1 MTKSLKGSQT
11 EKNLMKSFAGESQA
25 RNRYEFFA
33 KIAIK
38 EGYQQ
43 IAQIFQDTADNEM
56 QHAKEMFKHLQTGE
70 GIEIT
75 AMYPA
80 PKLGSTKENLLE
92 AAKGE
97 HEEFVELYPTFAKV
111 AEQEGF
117 AEIAKLYRNILVI
130 EREHELR
137 YRKLAEN
144 IENLEVFKKP
154 KQVKWQCR
162 KCGHEHLGIEAPV
175 ECPTCKH
182 EQAYFQI
189 KAENY

>member
-1 MTKSLKGSQT
+1 MSKSVKGTQT

-38 EGYQQ
+38 EGYEQ
-43 IAQIFQDTADNEM
+43 IAAIFMETADNEK
-56 QHAKEMFKHLQTGE
+56 QHAKEMFKHLQTTH

-80 PKLGSTKENLLE
+80 PKLGKTKQNLI
-92 AAKGE
+92 AAADGE
-97 HEEFVELYPTFAKV
+97 HEEFVQLYPEFAKV
-111 AEQEGF
+111 AEKEGF
-117 AEIAKLYRNILVI
+117 PEIASLYRHIAKI
-130 EREHELR
+130 EKEHEAR

-144 IENLEVFKKP
+144 IATSHVFKKA
-154 KQVKWQCR
+154 KAVKWQCR
-162 KCGHEHLGIEAPV
+162 KCGHEQKTVEAPKS
-175 ECPTCKH
+175 CPTCHH

-189 KAENY
+189 KASNY